1 MKAPALEFHRPDTV
15 GAAVAILADGGGA
28 ARVLAGG
35 QSLVP
40 MLNLRVAFAE
50 TLVDIGAIREL
61 ATIED
66 IGDHIRLGACISHA
80 RIEDGGADSHCSGM
94 LRHVARNIAYRAVRN
109 RGTVG
114 GSLAHADPAADWPV
128 AMIALGADVEVSGTN
143 GNRKLPVEEF
153 MMDVFTTALQEDEI
167 LTGICV
173 PKASPDLRWSFH
185 KMRKKAGAFGEAIAA
200 AVQDPESGFCRVVA
214 GSSAIGGPQR
224 FAMLEKALQ
233 EGAVDDD
240 TIRDALTGALG
251 SLGRY
256 ETQIHT
262 VCLRRAMEE
271 VRT

>member
-15 GAAVAILADGGGA
+15 EAAVAILAEGDGA
-28 ARVLAGG
+28 ARILAGG

-61 ATIED
+61 AAIED
-66 IGDHIRLGACISHA
+66 AGDHIRLGARVSHA
-80 RIEDGGADSHCSGM
+80 RIEDGEADGHCSGM

-109 RGTVG
+109 RGTLG

-128 AMIALGADVEVSGTN
+128 AMIALGVDVEISGSN

-153 MMDVFTTALQEDEI
+153 MVDVFTTALQEDEI
-167 LTGICV
+167 LTGICI
-173 PKASPDLRWSFH
+173 PKACPDLRWSFH

-200 AVQDPESGFCRVVA
+200 AVHDPESGFCRVVA

-224 FAMLEKALQ
+224 LNLLETALQ
-233 EGAVDDD
+233 EGPADDD
-240 TIRDALTGALG
+240 AIRDALTRTIGPLD
-251 SLGRY
+251 RY
-256 ETQIHT
+256 EMQIHT
-262 VCLRRAMEE
+262 VCLRRAIEE

>member
-15 GAAVAILADGGGA
+15 QAALAILAEGDGA

-50 TLVDIGAIREL
+50 TLVDIGAIQEL
-61 ATIED
+61 AAIED
-66 IGDHIRLGACISHA
+66 AGNHVRLGASVSHA
-80 RIEDGGADSHCSGM
+80 RIEDGQTGDYFGGM
-94 LRHVARNIAYRAVRN
+94 LGHVAGNIAYRAIRN
-109 RGTVG
+109 RGTIG

-128 AMIALGADVEVSGTN
+128 AMIALGANVEIAGSN
-143 GNRKLPVEEF
+143 GSRKLPVDEF
-153 MMDVFTTALQEDEI
+153 MVDVFTTALQEDEI
-167 LTGICV
+167 LTAICI
-173 PKASPDLRWSFH
+173 PKASPKLRWSFQ

-200 AVQDPESGFCRVVA
+200 AVHDPESGLCRVVA

-224 FAMLEKALQ
+224 FTLLETALQ
-233 EGAVDDD
+233 DGDVDDD
-240 TIRDALTGALG
+240 AIRDAVTRTIG

-262 VCLRRAMEE
+262 VCLRRAIEE